1 MLLFTRICCPLTCW
15 DINNHIGKILL
26 LLEPLLMELTSYIL
40 NGVTSKFM
48 LINCYSTV
56 LSAHTMMN
64 VLADVINAPQIV
76 PIVQLKDVV
85 HVLSIHPL

>member
-1 MLLFTRICCPLTCW
+1 
-15 DINNHIGKILL
+15 
-26 LLEPLLMELTSYIL
+26 MELTSYIL
-40 NGVTSKFM
+40 NGVTGKFM
-48 LINCYSTV
+48 FVSCYSTV

-64 VLADVINAPQIV
+64 VLVDVINAPQIV